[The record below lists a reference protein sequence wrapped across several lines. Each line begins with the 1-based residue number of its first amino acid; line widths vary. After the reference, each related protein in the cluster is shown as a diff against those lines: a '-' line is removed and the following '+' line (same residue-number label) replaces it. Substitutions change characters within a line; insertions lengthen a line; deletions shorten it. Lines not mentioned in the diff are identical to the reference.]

1 MNILLINAYG
11 TSDSG
16 KSKFNDFYS
25 LVKNIFK
32 KILKGSGLDN
42 CKFICRTPNNLKDL
56 IFKIDVISSDVSQNL
71 SNKKNF
77 DKIDIVFIDGKETYV
92 PWEDKSYI
100 LCEFIKLCKIKNKI
114 MFMSGVAF
122 EILIYYLA
130 TGTLNEYNFINS
142 KGEIKAVE
150 EMATIPYELFQS
162 LKRNDNFLDFVS
174 GDILEFRPNEQIW
187 APIKNIGL
195 HKQLTAEKYMSRGKF
210 VLPDKFKGRDFIK
223 NKYAFSTLCNEIKVS
238 ITRQNLSHYL
248 VENLPLEF
256 VVYSSLSWFPH
267 FVNVSNKKFQYKII
281 GESEKGPIIIEHEN
295 TIGVGFHVN
304 VKFRDSVTLL
314 ENFIKNKFCVIRDK
328 LFKFKNVDDEI
339 YDEQLGKD
347 NNINRFNFL
356 NTEANNN
363 NNNKRRNNVFSD
375 NLHYNKFTNLDK
387 VWGSLAF
394 NRIKNVKNEAG
405 HVGFGLNNRDM
416 IFVEQN
422 FISQKPL
429 YCGEKKRLESLPD
442 VRNKSESK
450 MSSEFSLNK
459 SLKRNYGNSQRKI
472 ISSNKSKLKLNF
484 INDNNKKRKILKLK
498 NNFQEET
505 TLYNNQSNYKSR
517 NDLNHK
523 IRLKSAN
530 MFNKVNRPIHKA
542 STQANLGD
550 LKVGIDFSTT
560 KFKNKKKFYFNDSQ
574 DDFPHYISKYPRMAN
589 IEDNKLNESNKN
601 TIKSTL
607 GSGKNVSFG
616 IMNLKDFSGNSQNV
630 KTFI

>member
-11 TSDSG
+11 NNDLG
-16 KSKFNDFYS
+16 KSKFNDFFC
-25 LVKNIFK
+25 LVKKIFK

-42 CKFICRTPNNLKDL
+42 CKFICRTPNTIKDL
-56 IFKIDVISSDVSQNL
+56 IFKIDMISGDVAQNL
-71 SNKKNF
+71 AHKKNF
-77 DKIDIVFIDGKETYV
+77 DKIDIIFIDGKETYV
-92 PWEDKSYI
+92 PWEDKSYV

-122 EILIYYLA
+122 EILVYYLA

-150 EMATIPYELFQS
+150 EMETIPYQLFKS

-195 HKQLTAEKYMSRGKF
+195 HKQLTAEKYMSRGRF
-210 VLPDKFKGRDFIK
+210 VLPDKFKGKDFIK
-223 NKYAFSTLCNEIKVS
+223 NKGAFATVCNEIKVS

-248 VENLPLEF
+248 VESLPLEF
-256 VVYSSLSWFPH
+256 IVYSSLSWFAH

-304 VKFRDSVTLL
+304 VKFRDSVILL

-328 LFKFKNVDDEI
+328 LFKFKNIEDEL
-339 YDEQLGKD
+339 YSGQSKESS
-347 NNINRFNFL
+347 NNIHFHFL
-356 NTEANNN
+356 NTESNT
-363 NNNKRRNNVFSD
+363 KRNVLYSD
-375 NLHYNKFTNLDK
+375 NIHINKYTNLDK
-387 VWGSLAF
+387 VWSSLAF

-429 YCGEKKRLESLPD
+429 YCGERRKVESLNEFK
-442 VRNKSESK
+442 NKNEYK
-450 MSSEFSLNK
+450 SSSDLHLNK
-459 SLKRNYGNSQRKI
+459 SLKKNIENSPRKNL
-472 ISSNKSKLKLNF
+472 SSNKKPIKLNLINDNIRKRNLLKLN
-484 INDNNKKRKILKLK
+484 DNLNEDDI
-498 NNFQEET
+498 F
-505 TLYNNQSNYKSR
+505 YNYKSNSKSR
-517 NDLNHK
+517 NSSTQK

-530 MFNKVNRPIHKA
+530 IFNKINKPIQKA
-542 STQANLGD
+542 STHANFGD
-550 LKVGIDFSTT
+550 LKVGFGFGMKKLKT
-560 KFKNKKKFYFNDSQ
+560 KKIHYFNDSQ
-574 DDFPHYISKYPRMAN
+574 VDFPHYISKYPRIAN
-589 IEDNKLNESNKN
+589 IEDNKLCDSNNNPLK
-601 TIKSTL
+601 TSMR
-607 GSGKNVSFG
+607 SGKNVSFG
-616 IMNLKDFSGNSQNV
+616 ILNLKGYSGNSQIVRNNN
-630 KTFI
+630 FI

>member
-11 TSDSG
+11 NNDSG

-42 CKFICRTPNNLKDL
+42 CKFICRTPNSIKDFL
-56 IFKIDVISSDVSQNL
+56 FKIDIMSGDVSQNL
-71 SNKKNF
+71 ENKKNF
-77 DKIDIVFIDGKETYV
+77 DKIDIIFIDGKETYV
-92 PWEDKSYI
+92 PWEDKSYT

-142 KGEIKAVE
+142 KGEIKAIE
-150 EMATIPYELFQS
+150 EMATIPYQLFKS

-195 HKQLTAEKYMSRGKF
+195 HKQLTAEKYMYRGRF
-210 VLPDKFKGRDFIK
+210 VLPDKFKGKDFIK
-223 NKYAFSTLCNEIKVS
+223 NKFAFITICNEIKVS

-295 TIGVGFHVN
+295 TIGVGFHIN
-304 VKFRDSVTLL
+304 IKFRDSVTLL

-328 LFKFKNVDDEI
+328 LFKFKNIDDEI
-339 YDEQLGKD
+339 YSDQSNKENKA
-347 NNINRFNFL
+347 NHFKFM
-356 NTEANNN
+356 NTES
-363 NNNKRRNNVFSD
+363 NNKKTNKILGD
-375 NLHYNKFTNLDK
+375 NIYNHKFTNMDK
-387 VWGSLAF
+387 VWSSLAF

-422 FISQKPL
+422 FVSQKPL
-429 YCGEKKRLESLPD
+429 YCGERRRMESLPEF
-442 VRNKSESK
+442 RYKNENKRSN
-450 MSSEFSLNK
+450 EFSLNK
-459 SLKRNYGNSQRKI
+459 SSKKKYDTIQRRIMSSYKKKNKI
-472 ISSNKSKLKLNF
+472 NL
-484 INDNNKKRKILKLK
+484 INNNRKKHILKLSDG
-498 NNFQEET
+498 FLEDT
-505 TLYNNQSNYKSR
+505 TLYNYQFNSKSR
-517 NDLNHK
+517 NDLNKK

-530 MFNKVNRPIHKA
+530 IFNKINKPIHKA
-542 STQANLGD
+542 STLANLSD
-550 LKVGIDFSTT
+550 VKVGLDFGM
-560 KFKNKKKFYFNDSQ
+560 KRFKKKKKIYFNDRKV
-574 DDFPHYISKYPRMAN
+574 DFPHYVSKYPRLRS
-589 IEDNKLNESNKN
+589 IEDNKISESNKN
-601 TIKSTL
+601 QIKSDF
-607 GSGKNVSFG
+607 GSGKNGNFR
-616 IMNLKDFSGNSQNV
+616 ILNLKDYSGNSHRL
-630 KTFI
+630 KTFV

>member
-11 TSDSG
+11 NNDSG

-42 CKFICRTPNNLKDL
+42 CKFICRTPNSIKDFL
-56 IFKIDVISSDVSQNL
+56 FKIDIMSGDVSQNL
-71 SNKKNF
+71 ENKKNF
-77 DKIDIVFIDGKETYV
+77 DKIDIIFIDGKETYV
-92 PWEDKSYI
+92 PWEDKSYT

-114 MFMSGVAF
+114 MFMCGVAF

-142 KGEIKAVE
+142 KGEIKAIE
-150 EMATIPYELFQS
+150 EMATIPYQLFKS

-187 APIKNIGL
+187 SPIKNIGL
-195 HKQLTAEKYMSRGKF
+195 HKQLTAEKYMYRGRF
-210 VLPDKFKGRDFIK
+210 VLPDKFKGKDFIK
-223 NKYAFSTLCNEIKVS
+223 NKFAFITICNEIKVS

-256 VVYSSLSWFPH
+256 IVYSSLSWFPH

-295 TIGVGFHVN
+295 TIGVGFHIN

-328 LFKFKNVDDEI
+328 LFKFKNIDDEI
-339 YDEQLGKD
+339 YSDQSNKENKA
-347 NNINRFNFL
+347 NHFKFM
-356 NTEANNN
+356 NTES
-363 NNNKRRNNVFSD
+363 NNKKTNKILGD
-375 NLHYNKFTNLDK
+375 NIYNHKFTNMDK
-387 VWGSLAF
+387 VWSSLAF

-422 FISQKPL
+422 FVSQKPL
-429 YCGEKKRLESLPD
+429 YCGERRRMESLPEF
-442 VRNKSESK
+442 RYKNENKRSN
-450 MSSEFSLNK
+450 EFSLNK
-459 SLKRNYGNSQRKI
+459 SSKKKYDTIQRRIMSSYKKKNKI
-472 ISSNKSKLKLNF
+472 NL
-484 INDNNKKRKILKLK
+484 INNNRKKHILKLSDG
-498 NNFQEET
+498 FLEDT
-505 TLYNNQSNYKSR
+505 TLYNYQFNSKSR
-517 NDLNHK
+517 NDLNKK

-530 MFNKVNRPIHKA
+530 IFNKINKPIHKA
-542 STQANLGD
+542 STLANLSD
-550 LKVGIDFSTT
+550 VKVGLDFGM
-560 KFKNKKKFYFNDSQ
+560 KRFKKKKKIYFNDRKV
-574 DDFPHYISKYPRMAN
+574 DFPHYVSKYPRLRS
-589 IEDNKLNESNKN
+589 IEDNKISESNKN
-601 TIKSTL
+601 QIKSDF
-607 GSGKNVSFG
+607 GSEKNVNFG
-616 IMNLKDFSGNSQNV
+616 ILNLKDYSGNSHRL
-630 KTFI
+630 KTFV